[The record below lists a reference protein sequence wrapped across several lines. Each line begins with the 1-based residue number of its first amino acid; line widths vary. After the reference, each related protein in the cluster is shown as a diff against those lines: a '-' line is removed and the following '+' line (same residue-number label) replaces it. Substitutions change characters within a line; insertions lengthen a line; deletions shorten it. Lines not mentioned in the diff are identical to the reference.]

1 SSFTHIEPQED
12 LFIPTLT
19 PREHLRFH
27 ANMRMDA
34 AIPKEGKMQAVESA
48 LEGLGLGKCADTP
61 IGGQGSVIRGIS
73 GGEKKR
79 LSFATEVLG
88 DAPVI
93 FVDEPT
99 SG

>member
-1 SSFTHIEPQED
+1 MP
-12 LFIPTLT
+12 
-19 PREHLRFH
+19 
-27 ANMRMDA
+27 
-34 AIPKEGKMQAVESA
+34 
-48 LEGLGLGKCADTP
+48 GKCADTP

-88 DAPVI
+88 DASVI

-99 SG
+99 SGKGR

>member
-1 SSFTHIEPQED
+1 MPA
-12 LFIPTLT
+12 
-19 PREHLRFH
+19 LRVPGY
-27 ANMRMDA
+27 DA
-34 AIPKEGKMQAVESA
+34 PFFWPWLVTSDFS
-48 LEGLGLGKCADTP
+48 GKCADTP

-88 DAPVI
+88 DAPVL

-99 SG
+99 SGEACASASLRVNYLIRRQSSSCVSS